1 MRVVKLWDVG
11 KPIQH
16 ECKRLVR
23 VTKGRELAA
32 SGSRGNFKMHKD
44 AIELSTGQLV
54 EPQEILIGI
63 ALLEIQSPSDA

>member
-1 MRVVKLWDVG
+1 M
-11 KPIQH
+11 
-16 ECKRLVR
+16 R